1 MKILLES
8 WRFMI
13 KYEVNNSSIDGILSF
28 IKNGEI
34 AIPEIQR
41 PFVWD
46 SSKVRDLIDSL
57 YKGYPVGYII
67 TWKNPDVKLKDG
79 TFALGKKVLIDGQ
92 QRITALI
99 AAILGQE
106 VVGSDY
112 RKKRI
117 KIAFNPRE
125 EKFEV
130 SNPAIEK
137 DSIWISDI
145 SKIFTN
151 DFNTFSYI
159 FKYCSENNISDMEE
173 QSKLA
178 NTITNLIAIK
188 NNNLG
193 IIDLSHKLDIET
205 VTEIFIRINSKG
217 VVLSQADFAMSKISS
232 NEVYGGNTIRK
243 TIDYFCHLA
252 KNPIDY
258 VAIRENDTEYCNK
271 DDFNKIKWIAKENED
286 LYSPSYTDVLRVA
299 FTYKFN
305 RGKLAD
311 LVSLLSGRDFETR
324 EYKDEIAEESFKLL
338 HEGVLDFVNETNYKR
353 FIMII
358 KSSGIID
365 SSLVR
370 SQNVLN
376 FAYTLYLTL
385 KAKGI
390 QPNKIENLVRRWLV
404 LSILTGRYSSSP
416 ESAFDYDIKRI
427 VEADDIELYIKHI
440 EDGELSDAFWNNILV
455 TKLNTSV
462 TSSPYFNVYL
472 MAQIRNGDR
481 GFLSSHIDVK
491 TLIEGR
497 GDVHHIFPKKYL
509 QKNGLNNRGQYNQI
523 ANYVYM
529 QSEINIRISDKS
541 PDKYF
546 NELIEQCNNGEIKY
560 GGINNID
567 ELNNNLNENCI
578 PREVF
583 NMNIDNYNEFLELR
597 RRLMAEKIK
606 EYYYKL

>member
-1 MKILLES
+1 
-8 WRFMI
+8 MI

-92 QRITALI
+92 QRITALT

-106 VVGSDY
+106 VFGSDY

-416 ESAFDYDIKRI
+416 ESSFDYDIKRI
-427 VEADDIELYIKHI
+427 VEADDIELYIKHV

-529 QSEINIRISDKS
+529 QSEINIKISDKS

>member
-1 MKILLES
+1 
-8 WRFMI
+8 MI

-92 QRITALI
+92 QRITALT

-427 VEADDIELYIKHI
+427 VEADDIELYIKHV

-509 QKNGLNNRGQYNQI
+509 QKNGLHNRGQYNHI
-523 ANYVYM
+523 TNYVYM
-529 QSEINIRISDKS
+529 QSEINIKISDKS

-583 NMNIDNYNEFLELR
+583 NMNIDNYNEFL
-597 RRLMAEKIK
+597 
-606 EYYYKL
+606 

>member
-1 MKILLES
+1 
-8 WRFMI
+8 MI

-92 QRITALI
+92 QRITALT

-159 FKYCSENNISDMEE
+159 FKYCAENNISDMEE

-232 NEVYGGNTIRK
+232 NEIYGGNTIRK

-427 VEADDIELYIKHI
+427 VEADDIELYIKHV

-560 GGINNID
+560 GEINNID

>member
-1 MKILLES
+1 
-8 WRFMI
+8 MI

-560 GGINNID
+560 GRINNID

>member
-1 MKILLES
+1 
-8 WRFMI
+8 MI

-92 QRITALI
+92 QRITALT

-159 FKYCSENNISDMEE
+159 FKYCAENNISDMEE

-427 VEADDIELYIKHI
+427 VEADDIELYIKHV

-529 QSEINIRISDKS
+529 QSEINIKISDKS

>member
-1 MKILLES
+1 
-8 WRFMI
+8 MI

-92 QRITALI
+92 QRITALT

-390 QPNKIENLVRRWLV
+390 QPNKIENLVRRWFV

-427 VEADDIELYIKHI
+427 VEADDIELYIKHV

-529 QSEINIRISDKS
+529 QSEINIKISDKS

>member
-1 MKILLES
+1 
-8 WRFMI
+8 MI

-92 QRITALI
+92 QRITALT

-427 VEADDIELYIKHI
+427 VEADDIELYIKHV

-529 QSEINIRISDKS
+529 QSEINIKISDKS

>member
-1 MKILLES
+1 
-8 WRFMI
+8 MI

-46 SSKVRDLIDSL
+46 GAKVRDLIDSL

-92 QRITALI
+92 QRITALT
-99 AAILGQE
+99 AAVIGQE

-117 KIAFNPRE
+117 KIAFNPIE

-145 SKIFTN
+145 SEIFTN

-159 FKYCSENNISDMEE
+159 FKYCGENNITDMNK

-178 NTITNLIAIK
+178 NTITKLIAIK

-232 NEVYGGNTIRK
+232 NEAYGGNTIRK

-252 KNPIDY
+252 NNPIDY
-258 VAIRENDTEYCNK
+258 EAIRENDTEFCSK
-271 DDFNKIKWIAKENED
+271 EEFNKIKWIVKENED

-324 EYKDEIAEESFKLL
+324 EYRDEIAEKSFNLL
-338 HEGVLDFVNETNYKR
+338 REGVLDFINETNYKR

-365 SSLVR
+365 STLIR

-376 FAYTLYLTL
+376 FAYVLYLTL
-385 KAKGI
+385 KSKGV

-404 LSILTGRYSSSP
+404 LSILTGRYSGSP

-427 VEADDIELYIKHI
+427 VNAEDIEAFIKNV
-440 EDGELSDAFWNNILV
+440 EEGELSEAFWNNILV

-509 QKNGLNNRGQYNQI
+509 QNNGLNNRGQYNQI

-529 QSEINIRISDKS
+529 QSEINIKIKDKA
-541 PDKYF
+541 PNVYF
-546 NELIEQCNNGEIKY
+546 KELIDQCNSKELKY
-560 GGINNID
+560 GGINNLD
-567 ELNNNLNENCI
+567 ELNNNLKENCI
-578 PREVF
+578 PKEVF
-583 NMNIDNYNEFLELR
+583 NMDVNNYNEFLELR
-597 RRLMAEKIK
+597 RKLMAEKIK

>member
-1 MKILLES
+1 
-8 WRFMI
+8 MI

-92 QRITALI
+92 QRITALT

-385 KAKGI
+385 KAKWI

-427 VEADDIELYIKHI
+427 VEADDIELYIKHV

-529 QSEINIRISDKS
+529 QSEINIKISDKS

>member
-1 MKILLES
+1 
-8 WRFMI
+8 MI
-13 KYEVNNSSIDGILSF
+13 KYEVNNTSIDGILSF

-46 SSKVRDLIDSL
+46 GSKVRDLIDSL

-92 QRITALI
+92 QRITALT
-99 AAILGQE
+99 AAIVGQE
-106 VVGSDY
+106 VIGSDY

-117 KIAFNPRE
+117 KIAFNPRN

-137 DSIWISDI
+137 DSIWINDI
-145 SKIFTN
+145 SEIFTN
-151 DFNTFSYI
+151 GFNTFSYV
-159 FKYCSENNISDMEE
+159 FKYCSENNITDMGE

-178 NTITNLIAIK
+178 NIITNLIAIK
-188 NNNLG
+188 NNNIG

-232 NEVYGGNTIRK
+232 NEVYEGNTVRK

-252 KNPIDY
+252 KNPVDY
-258 VAIRENDTEYCNK
+258 SAIKENDTEFCNK
-271 DDFNKIKWIAKENED
+271 EDFNKIKWIAKESEE

-305 RGKLAD
+305 RGKLSD

-365 SSLVR
+365 RSLIR

-376 FAYTLYLTL
+376 FAYILYLTL

-390 QPNKIENLVRRWLV
+390 QANKIENLVRRWLV

-427 VEADDIELYIKHI
+427 IEAEDIEAYVKNV
-440 EDGELSDAFWNNILV
+440 EEGELSDAFWNNILV

-462 TSSPYFNVYL
+462 TSSPYFNAYL
-472 MAQIRNGDR
+472 MAQIRSGDR
-481 GFLSSHIDVK
+481 GFLSSHIDLK

-497 GDVHHIFPKKYL
+497 GDIHHIFPKKYL

-529 QSEINIRISDKS
+529 QSEINIKVSDKS
-541 PDKYF
+541 PDIYF
-546 NELIEQCNNGEIKY
+546 KELISQCNGGEIKY
-560 GGINNID
+560 GGIDNID
-567 ELNNNLNENCI
+567 EFNKNLSENCI
-578 PREVF
+578 PQQVF
-583 NMNIDNYNEFLELR
+583 NMSIDNYNEFLELR
-597 RRLMAEKIK
+597 RKLMADKIK
-606 EYYYKL
+606 KYYYKL

>member
-1 MKILLES
+1 
-8 WRFMI
+8 MI

-92 QRITALI
+92 QRITALT

-106 VVGSDY
+106 VFGSDY

-427 VEADDIELYIKHI
+427 VEADDIELYIKHV

-481 GFLSSHIDVK
+481 GFLSLHIDVK

-529 QSEINIRISDKS
+529 QSEINIKISDKS

>member
-1 MKILLES
+1 
-8 WRFMI
+8 MI
-13 KYEVNNSSIDGILSF
+13 KYEVNNSSIDWILSF

-92 QRITALI
+92 QRITALT

-427 VEADDIELYIKHI
+427 VEADDIELYIKHV

-529 QSEINIRISDKS
+529 QSEINIKISDKS

>member
-1 MKILLES
+1 
-8 WRFMI
+8 MI

-92 QRITALI
+92 QRITALT

-106 VVGSDY
+106 VFGSDY

-427 VEADDIELYIKHI
+427 VEADDIELYIKHV

-529 QSEINIRISDKS
+529 QSEINIKISDKS

>member
-1 MKILLES
+1 
-8 WRFMI
+8 MI

-92 QRITALI
+92 QRITALT

-159 FKYCSENNISDMEE
+159 FKYCAENNISDMEE

-232 NEVYGGNTIRK
+232 NEIYGGNTIRK

-427 VEADDIELYIKHI
+427 VEADDIELYIKHV

>member
-1 MKILLES
+1 
-8 WRFMI
+8 MI

-92 QRITALI
+92 QRITALT

-106 VVGSDY
+106 VFGSDY

-258 VAIRENDTEYCNK
+258 VAIRENYTEYCNK

-427 VEADDIELYIKHI
+427 VEADDIELYIKHV

-529 QSEINIRISDKS
+529 QSEINIKISDKS

>member
-1 MKILLES
+1 
-8 WRFMI
+8 MI

-92 QRITALI
+92 QRITALT

-159 FKYCSENNISDMEE
+159 FKYCAENNISDMEE

-193 IIDLSHKLDIET
+193 VIDLSHKLDIEK

-427 VEADDIELYIKHI
+427 VEADDIELYIKHV

>member
-1 MKILLES
+1 
-8 WRFMI
+8 MI
-13 KYEVNNSSIDGILSF
+13 KYEFNNSSIDGILSF

-305 RGKLAD
+305 RGKLAG

>member
-1 MKILLES
+1 
-8 WRFMI
+8 MI

-597 RRLMAEKIK
+597 RRLMA
-606 EYYYKL
+606 

>member
-1 MKILLES
+1 
-8 WRFMI
+8 MI

-34 AIPEIQR
+34 AIPEIKR

-92 QRITALI
+92 QRITALT

-106 VVGSDY
+106 VFGSDY

-271 DDFNKIKWIAKENED
+271 DDFNKIKWI
-286 LYSPSYTDVLRVA
+286 
-299 FTYKFN
+299 
-305 RGKLAD
+305 
-311 LVSLLSGRDFETR
+311 
-324 EYKDEIAEESFKLL
+324 
-338 HEGVLDFVNETNYKR
+338 
-353 FIMII
+353 
-358 KSSGIID
+358 
-365 SSLVR
+365 
-370 SQNVLN
+370 
-376 FAYTLYLTL
+376 
-385 KAKGI
+385 
-390 QPNKIENLVRRWLV
+390 
-404 LSILTGRYSSSP
+404 
-416 ESAFDYDIKRI
+416 
-427 VEADDIELYIKHI
+427 
-440 EDGELSDAFWNNILV
+440 
-455 TKLNTSV
+455 
-462 TSSPYFNVYL
+462 
-472 MAQIRNGDR
+472 
-481 GFLSSHIDVK
+481 
-491 TLIEGR
+491 
-497 GDVHHIFPKKYL
+497 
-509 QKNGLNNRGQYNQI
+509 
-523 ANYVYM
+523 
-529 QSEINIRISDKS
+529 
-541 PDKYF
+541 
-546 NELIEQCNNGEIKY
+546 
-560 GGINNID
+560 
-567 ELNNNLNENCI
+567 
-578 PREVF
+578 
-583 NMNIDNYNEFLELR
+583 
-597 RRLMAEKIK
+597 EK
-606 EYYYKL
+606 

>member
-1 MKILLES
+1 
-8 WRFMI
+8 MI
-13 KYEVNNSSIDGILSF
+13 KYEVNNRSIDGILSF

-92 QRITALI
+92 QRITALT
-99 AAILGQE
+99 AAIVGQE

-145 SKIFTN
+145 SEIFTN

-159 FKYCSENNISDMEE
+159 FKYCAENNISDMEE

-258 VAIRENDTEYCNK
+258 LSIKENDTEYCNK
-271 DDFNKIKWIAKENED
+271 EDFNKIKWIAKENED
-286 LYSPSYTDVLRVA
+286 LYGPSYTDVLRVA

-305 RGKLAD
+305 RGKLSD

-324 EYKDEIAEESFKLL
+324 EYKDEIAEEAFKLL

-365 SSLVR
+365 SSLIR

-385 KAKGI
+385 KAKRI

-416 ESAFDYDIKRI
+416 ESAFDYDIKRM
-427 VEADDIELYIKHI
+427 VEAEDIEAYIKNI
-440 EDGELSDAFWNNILV
+440 EAGELSDAFWNNILV

-497 GDVHHIFPKKYL
+497 GDVHHIFPKKHL

-529 QSEINIRISDKS
+529 QSEINIKISDKS
-541 PDKYF
+541 PDQYF
-546 NELIEQCNNGEIKY
+546 NELIAQCNKGEVKY
-560 GGINNID
+560 GAIDNIE
-567 ELNNNLNENCI
+567 ELNMNLGENCI
-578 PREVF
+578 PLEVF
-583 NMNIDNYNEFLELR
+583 NMNINNYNEFLELR

>member
-1 MKILLES
+1 
-8 WRFMI
+8 MI

-46 SSKVRDLIDSL
+46 GAKVRDLIDSL
-57 YKGYPVGYII
+57 YKGYPVGYLI

-92 QRITALI
+92 QRITALT
-99 AAILGQE
+99 AAVIGQE

-117 KIAFNPRE
+117 KIAFNPIE

-145 SKIFTN
+145 SEIFTN

-159 FKYCSENNISDMEE
+159 FKYCGENNITDMNK

-178 NTITNLIAIK
+178 NTITKLIAIK

-205 VTEIFIRINSKG
+205 VTEKFIRINSKG

-232 NEVYGGNTIRK
+232 NEAYGGNTIRK

-252 KNPIDY
+252 NNPIDY
-258 VAIRENDTEYCNK
+258 EAIRENDTEFCSK
-271 DDFNKIKWIAKENED
+271 EEFNKIKWIVKENED

-324 EYKDEIAEESFKLL
+324 EYRDEIAEKSFNLL
-338 HEGVLDFVNETNYKR
+338 REGVLDFINETNYKR

-365 SSLVR
+365 STLIR

-376 FAYTLYLTL
+376 FAYVLYLTL
-385 KAKGI
+385 KSKGV

-404 LSILTGRYSSSP
+404 LSILTGRYSGSP

-427 VEADDIELYIKHI
+427 VNAEDIEAFIKNV
-440 EDGELSDAFWNNILV
+440 EEGELSEAFWNNILV

-509 QKNGLNNRGQYNQI
+509 QNNGLNNRGQYNQI

-529 QSEINIRISDKS
+529 QSEINIKIKDKA
-541 PDKYF
+541 PNVYF
-546 NELIEQCNNGEIKY
+546 KELIDQCNSKELKY
-560 GGINNID
+560 GGINNLD
-567 ELNNNLNENCI
+567 ELNNNLKENCI
-578 PREVF
+578 PKEVF
-583 NMNIDNYNEFLELR
+583 NMDVNNYNEFLELR
-597 RRLMAEKIK
+597 RKLMAEKIK

>member
-92 QRITALI
+92 QRITALT

-159 FKYCSENNISDMEE
+159 FKYCAENNISDMEE

-232 NEVYGGNTIRK
+232 NEIYGGNTIRK

-427 VEADDIELYIKHI
+427 VEADDIELYIKHV

>member
-1 MKILLES
+1 
-8 WRFMI
+8 MI

-427 VEADDIELYIKHI
+427 VEADDIELYIKHV

-529 QSEINIRISDKS
+529 QSEINIKISDKS

>member
-1 MKILLES
+1 
-8 WRFMI
+8 MI

-79 TFALGKKVLIDGQ
+79 TFALCKKVLIDGQ
-92 QRITALI
+92 QRITALT

-106 VVGSDY
+106 VFGSDY

-427 VEADDIELYIKHI
+427 VEADDIELYIKHV

-529 QSEINIRISDKS
+529 QSEINIKISDKS

>member
-1 MKILLES
+1 
-8 WRFMI
+8 MI

-92 QRITALI
+92 QRITALT

-159 FKYCSENNISDMEE
+159 FKYCAENNISDMEE

-232 NEVYGGNTIRK
+232 NEIYGGNTIRK

-338 HEGVLDFVNETNYKR
+338 HEDVLDFVNETNYKR

-427 VEADDIELYIKHI
+427 VEADDIELYIKHV

>member
-1 MKILLES
+1 
-8 WRFMI
+8 MI

-92 QRITALI
+92 QRITALT

-390 QPNKIENLVRRWLV
+390 QHNKIENLVRRWLV

-427 VEADDIELYIKHI
+427 VEADDIELYIKHV

-529 QSEINIRISDKS
+529 QSEINIKISDKS